1 GQRQKV
7 FCSVDNQYFV
17 LMDNEKGIY
26 SFVESDV
33 IPALDHE
40 TYTEVVIV
48 SEPTCVDRG
57 SKRFDTYCHNCD
69 YYREGLP
76 FAFGEP
82 TGVHDT
88 YTQEVIISN
97 PTCVDRGS
105 KRFDTYCQN
114 CDYYREGLPYDFG
127 DPLDHDLDEGEITT
141 PATCVD
147 KGVKTYSCQREGC
160 DYTETETLDIDPDA
174 HTGLTVIENA
184 NDLYTGDTHCASCGE
199 LLNKG
204 EAIVPEC
211 GGTNCW
217 YTLVEAKD
225 ATCVEKGNIAY
236 YYCPDH
242 NNYYSVEM
250 EAITAED
257 VVVEIDPENHTGETV
272 TKNESE
278 TYSGDIHCGSCDA
291 LLKEGEIIA
300 VPSTPITPAKP
311 TWKNWLDKVINNWKD
326 KIECPEEPTE
336 PEETVP
342 EETEPEETEPE
353 ETVPAAPVTPAKP
366 NWGSIIRG
374 YWNWIF
380 R

>member
-1 GQRQKV
+1 MEREATCTEEGKQREVTSCTVCKQ
-7 FCSVDNQYFV
+7 
-17 LMDNEKGIY
+17 
-26 SFVESDV
+26 V
-33 IPALDHE
+33 INMGRWEYPEALDH
-40 TYTEVVIV
+40 
-48 SEPTCVDRG
+48 DW
-57 SKRFDTYCHNCD
+57 
-69 YYREGLP
+69 
-76 FAFGEP
+76 
-82 TGVHDT
+82 
-88 YTQEVIISN
+88 
-97 PTCVDRGS
+97 
-105 KRFDTYCQN
+105 
-114 CDYYREGLPYDFG
+114 
-127 DPLDHDLDEGEITT
+127 DEGEITT

-278 TYSGDIHCGSCDA
+278 TYSGDIHCADCDA
-291 LLKEGEIIA
+291 LLEEGKVIA

-311 TWKNWLDKVINNWKD
+311 NWFN
-326 KIECPEEPTE
+326 
-336 PEETVP
+336 
-342 EETEPEETEPE
+342 
-353 ETVPAAPVTPAKP
+353 
-366 NWGSIIRG
+366 IIRG